1 MLFYQILDQVTDVT
15 AVYQDD
21 FVGCGRTQ
29 ILCLLPGFSLESSSD
44 WLLTDKGVWLVDQ
57 KSTTEE
63 CHTEHQPAVFA
74 LQKRLQVNLGCR
86 FLILRENIK
95 SQMLNF
101 IIHVVSFHLHLSEKQ
116 KPDRYRKLED
126 LLLTI

>member
-44 WLLTDKGVWLVDQ
+44 WVLTDKGVWLFDQ

-86 FLILRENIK
+86 SHHFMRE
-95 SQMLNF
+95 
-101 IIHVVSFHLHLSEKQ
+101 H
-116 KPDRYRKLED
+116 
-126 LLLTI
+126 